1 MTIERPVG
9 VAGLEVLNSLPARAA
24 RAELLTCCASRR
36 WADEVAAGRPY
47 PGLPA
52 LRSASAV
59 ALAAR
64 DWAGIREALAAHPR
78 LGERPQGERPQGER
92 PQGERPQGERSED
105 DGREAAWSRGEQ
117 SGADGAAAEVRAAL
131 AAGNRAY
138 EGRFGHVFLLC
149 ATGLSAAEM
158 LAALRAR
165 LGNDTGTEQSVV
177 RYELTRIVDLRL
189 AKLLDVIGE
198 ANGRTA

>member
-1 MTIERPVG
+1 M
-9 VAGLEVLNSLPARAA
+9 AGLEVLNSLPARAA

-78 LGERPQGERPQGER
+78 LGDRPHH
-92 PQGERPQGERSED
+92 ERPQGERSQGERPQGGD
-105 DGREAAWSRGEQ
+105 REAAWSRGEQ

-138 EGRFGHVFLLC
+138 EERFGHVFLLC
-149 ATGLSAAEM
+149 ATGLGAAEM

-165 LGNDTGTEQSVV
+165 LGNDTGTEQAVV

-198 ANGRTA
+198 ANGRNA

>member
-1 MTIERPVG
+1 M
-9 VAGLEVLNSLPARAA
+9 AGLEVLNSLPARAA

-78 LGERPQGERPQGER
+78 LGDRPHHERPQGERPRG
-92 PQGERPQGERSED
+92 GD
-105 DGREAAWSRGEQ
+105 REAAWSRGEQ

-138 EGRFGHVFLLC
+138 EERFGHVFLLC
-149 ATGLSAAEM
+149 ATGLGAAEM

-165 LGNDTGTEQSVV
+165 LGNDTGTEQAVV

-198 ANGRTA
+198 ANGRNA

>member
-1 MTIERPVG
+1 MTIEQPVG
-9 VAGLEVLNSLPARAA
+9 LTGLGVLNALPVRAA
-24 RAELLTCCASRR
+24 RAELLTCCASRH

-47 PGLPA
+47 PGLAA

-78 LGERPQGERPQGER
+78 IGDRPQG
-92 PQGERPQGERSED
+92 D
-105 DGREAAWSRGEQ
+105 DREAGWSRGEQ
-117 SGADGAAAEVRAAL
+117 SGADAADDEIRAAL
-131 AAGNRAY
+131 VAGNRAY
-138 EGRFGHVFLLC
+138 EERFGHVFLIC

-165 LGNDTGTEQSVV
+165 LGNDTGTEQAAV

-189 AKLLDVIGE
+189 AKLLDAIGFG
-198 ANGRTA
+198 ARAGTTNGRTE